1 MDFSVPEISE
11 ICEISEM
18 AERGTCRTRA
28 QVRGLRRL
36 RVKRDQRE
44 GHGVTK
50 GDELSVAQ
58 AAELLN
64 VSEETVRRLFDAGT
78 LAGHRT
84 RPIIGNRRIS
94 RASVEAYRAEHYGEE
109 RQS

>member
-1 MDFSVPEISE
+1 
-11 ICEISEM
+11 
-18 AERGTCRTRA
+18 
-28 QVRGLRRL
+28 
-36 RVKRDQRE
+36 
-44 GHGVTK
+44 VTK

-64 VSEETVRRLFDAGT
+64 VSEETVRRLFDAGI

-94 RASVEAYRAEHYGEE
+94 RASVEAYRAEHYGEG
-109 RQS
+109 QPSTSS